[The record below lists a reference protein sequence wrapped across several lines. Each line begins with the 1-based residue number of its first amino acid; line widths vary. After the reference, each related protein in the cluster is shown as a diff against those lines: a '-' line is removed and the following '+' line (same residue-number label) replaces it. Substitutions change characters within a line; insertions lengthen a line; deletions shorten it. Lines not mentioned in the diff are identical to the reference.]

1 MRRMS
6 FAHDHPTSPTNTV
19 PREGRSLEV
28 MLVACIGILV
38 GLLYLPLL
46 HWLGSATLHTGQ
58 LTNGALLVGFAL
70 AICARNAIA
79 QFKLSPRINDWGLG
93 LLGLAVLCLWLAGR
107 YTLWSLPMV
116 LLSFC
121 LSFSG
126 IVSFLFGK
134 PGVRH
139 FLPALG
145 AFFVFG
151 VLVGLVP
158 KLDWPLRTVAA
169 RYASGLLAA
178 LGAKVELSLVTGKP
192 PELVLAVGRQAYVV
206 ATECNGFGLLTSA
219 LLVATILMFQH
230 RMPWH
235 QKLGLLALA
244 IPIAIG
250 CNFLRIVS
258 ICLVATRTALP
269 YGLVHETLGVFFY
282 FLGLGLIW
290 MIANRHAH
298 LPAAQHVGPA
308 FPLKG

>member
-1 MRRMS
+1 MS
-6 FAHDHPTSPTNTV
+6 SAHDRPTTPPTT
-19 PREGRSLEV
+19 EAQGRRWPGVLLALAV
-28 MLVACIGILV
+28 GGLV

-46 HWLGSATLHTGQ
+46 HWLGRATLHTGQ
-58 LTNGALLVGFAL
+58 LTNGALLVCFAL
-70 AICARNAIA
+70 AICTRDAIA
-79 QFKLSPRINDWGLG
+79 KLTLSPGINDWGLG

-107 YTLWSLPMV
+107 SASWLLPLV

-126 IVSFLFGK
+126 IVSFVYGK
-134 PGVRH
+134 PGARL

-158 KLDWPLRTVAA
+158 RLDWPLRMIAA
-169 RYASGLLAA
+169 RYAGNLLSA
-178 LGAKVELSLVTGKP
+178 LGASVKVALVSGHP
-192 PELVLAVGRQAYVV
+192 PELIVAVGERSYVV

-219 LLVATILMFQH
+219 LLVATILMFQY
-230 RMPWH
+230 RMPWL
-235 QKLGLLALA
+235 QKLALLGLA

-258 ICLVATRTALP
+258 ICLVGPRTALP
-269 YGLVHETLGVFFY
+269 YGFVHEAVGVCFY

-290 MIANRHAH
+290 KIANRHAR
-298 LPAAQHVGPA
+298 LPTVLNSTAVSCD
-308 FPLKG
+308 